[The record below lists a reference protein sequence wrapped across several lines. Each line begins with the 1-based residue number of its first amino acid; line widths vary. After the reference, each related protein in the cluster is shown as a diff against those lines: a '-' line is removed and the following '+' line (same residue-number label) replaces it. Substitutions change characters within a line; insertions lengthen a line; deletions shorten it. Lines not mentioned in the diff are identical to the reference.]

1 LLRIGVAYNSANPAH
16 HWSKHTLKQTQI
28 ETREAFSGEQSGL
41 EIGIGRRA
49 RRAYGFDEVA
59 LVPGGVTLNPEEVD
73 ISFAMGQ
80 NFHLPLPFWGAAMDG
95 VVDVDFAI
103 AMGKLGAVAVL
114 NLDGVHTRYEDSAP
128 IIKKI
133 AEADKATV
141 NAILKEA
148 YREPVKPK
156 LIAERI
162 KAIKAAG
169 VVCAVSTVPARAE
182 ERAEIV
188 QQAGAEVLIV
198 QGTVLTARHSS
209 RSYHQLS
216 FEDLVRACNI
226 PVVVGNCVHYETALE
241 LMETGIAGIL
251 VGVGPGAACTTRG
264 VLGVGV
270 PQVTATADVAAAR
283 DEYMRRGGMRVAVIT
298 DGGMRTGSD
307 VCKAFASG
315 ADGVMIGTPF
325 AGAEESSSKG
335 FNWGMATPDPNLP
348 RGTRIHVGT
357 KATLREILLG
367 PARVDDGTQNFAGA
381 LRSALGVC
389 GAHNIAEFQH
399 TEMVIAPAI
408 VSEGKVF
415 QQAQHVGMGK
425 S

>member
-1 LLRIGVAYNSANPAH
+1 VVP
-16 HWSKHTLKQTQI
+16 
-28 ETREAFSGEQSGL
+28 GEQSGL
-41 EIGIGRRA
+41 QIGIGRYA

-59 LVPGGVTLNPEEVD
+59 LVPGGVTLNPDEVD
-73 ISFAMGQ
+73 ISFALGDRLK
-80 NFHLPLPFWGAAMDG
+80 LPIPIWGAAMDG
-95 VVDVDFAI
+95 VVDVEFAI
-103 AMGKLGAVAVL
+103 AMGKLGGMAVL

-128 IIKKI
+128 IIKRI
-133 AEADKATV
+133 AEADKAHV
-141 NAILKEA
+141 NALLKEV

-156 LIAERI
+156 LISERI
-162 KAIKAAG
+162 QAIKAAG
-169 VVCAVSTVPARAE
+169 VPCAVSTIPARAG
-182 ERAEIV
+182 ERAEVV
-188 QQAGAEVLIV
+188 QRAGADVLVV

-209 RSYHQLS
+209 KSYHQLS
-216 FEDLVRACNI
+216 FEDLVRACAI

-283 DEYMRRGGMRVAVIT
+283 DEYMRRGGVRVAVIT
-298 DGGMRTGSD
+298 DGGMRIGAD

-315 ADGVMIGTPF
+315 ADAVMIGTPL
-325 AGAEESSSKG
+325 AGAEESASKG

-348 RGTRIHVGT
+348 RGTRIQVGT
-357 KATLREILLG
+357 KATLKEILLG
-367 PARVDDGTQNFAGA
+367 PARVDDGSQNFAGA

-389 GAHNIAEFQH
+389 GAADIPEFQH
-399 TEMVIAPAI
+399 VEMVIAPSI
-408 VSEGKVF
+408 TSEGKSL

-425 S
+425 G